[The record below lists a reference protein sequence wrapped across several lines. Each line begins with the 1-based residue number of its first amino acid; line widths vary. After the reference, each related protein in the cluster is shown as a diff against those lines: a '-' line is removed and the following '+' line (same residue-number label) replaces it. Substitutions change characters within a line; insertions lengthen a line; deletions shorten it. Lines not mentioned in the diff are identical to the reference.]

1 MTTETV
7 PRWPRIVAVVDRDGT
22 GRLSVNGTER
32 ECAAESV
39 DALRAGV
46 IARCVAV
53 AVTMGRPVQ
62 LLVTEDAVEWAL
74 AVRPNGVVQ
83 PLHDD
88 GTVDPPGDVVVAES
102 RCRACRH
109 LQPVTAAVCS
119 ACGVDEPLAVEVVP
133 SETAAAEVV
142 PPPAADR
149 AAPPSAHASAPTG
162 QARSSVVDPL
172 GRQDERRA
180 ATPTPSPPAARSA
193 LRLTF
198 PPETPIVV
206 GRAAVIGRKPDPV
219 GGRQAVSV
227 ESPRRML
234 SRTHLLVD
242 LDEQGR
248 ILVTDHH
255 SGNGTYTQGE
265 VPLQLAAGQPYVVA
279 AGTTLLLGDVL
290 CTLDVTG

>member
-7 PRWPRIVAVVDRDGT
+7 PRWPRIVAVVNRDAT

-62 LLVTEDAVEWAL
+62 LLVSEDGVEWAL

-83 PLHDD
+83 PLNDD

-119 ACGVDEPLAVEVVP
+119 ACGVDEPLAVEV
-133 SETAAAEVV
+133 AAAEPAPSGAEPQG
-142 PPPAADR
+142 PPPAEH
-149 AAPPSAHASAPTG
+149 PSAPSDA
-162 QARSSVVDPL
+162 ARSSVVDPL
-172 GRQDERRA
+172 GRRGEHRPTA
-180 ATPTPSPPAARSA
+180 PAPTTPTAPA

-198 PPETPIVV
+198 PPQTPIVV
-206 GRAAVIGRKPDPV
+206 GRAAVIGRKPDAV

-242 LDEQGR
+242 LDDQGR